1 MLRVISPHLIVAAS
15 VAVAGTALLPR
26 GADAAVY
33 LNGSAH
39 IPVDQ
44 SQGVLATAVNVNTT
58 VSVARTNS
66 TPYNAPAPDTC
77 KSSIAATVDC

>member
-15 VAVAGTALLPR
+15 
-26 GADAAVY
+26 ADAAVY

-39 IPVDQ
+39 ITVDQ

-58 VSVARTNS
+58 VSVTCTNG

-77 KSSIAATVDC
+77 KSSITATVDC